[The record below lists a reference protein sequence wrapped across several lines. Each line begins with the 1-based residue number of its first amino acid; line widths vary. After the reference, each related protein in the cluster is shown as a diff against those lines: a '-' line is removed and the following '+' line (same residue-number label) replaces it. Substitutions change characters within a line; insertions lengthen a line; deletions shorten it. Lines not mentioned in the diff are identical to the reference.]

1 MEKFGQIL
9 LDSEA
14 AALWYHPEASYVLVA
29 YAAASKIWKFLS
41 TSSEEEL
48 SAGSPVR
55 LVLRSSMPGPE
66 SLSQQQSNVVR
77 PHTSDKGANV
87 QATSS
92 QQMAPAL
99 LLSPNI
105 PRSKSSAMLQ
115 ALLMENQTTRYA
127 HDSCTEIADTD
138 EVTHQ
143 TLNVPFS
150 ISKMGQTEVVSH
162 DQRDQPSVRS
172 STEAQAAHPQREDS
186 MSIDSSFSTPGE
198 SDEAW
203 TIDFTPFEQKYN
215 ITYDYLTRSTVKSRS
230 ALDTSK
236 TRFFLAFPQAASSEE
251 EILRHYLG
259 SKTMPSLIFTDDE
272 YGWDT
277 FKEFTGSRGDK
288 QGVIIV
294 NSERFSGAR
303 H

>member
-14 AALWYHPEASYVLVA
+14 AALWYHPEAPYVLVA

-55 LVLRSSMPGPE
+55 LVLRSSMPGPA
-66 SLSQQQSNVVR
+66 SLSQQQSNVV
-77 PHTSDKGANV
+77 H
-87 QATSS
+87 
-92 QQMAPAL
+92 
-99 LLSPNI
+99 
-105 PRSKSSAMLQ
+105 
-115 ALLMENQTTRYA
+115 
-127 HDSCTEIADTD
+127 

-186 MSIDSSFSTPGE
+186 MSIDSRFSTPGE

-251 EILRHYLG
+251 ESLRHYLG